1 MKYVKMDKH
10 YINSCRNG
18 TNILLILLELCNQQ
32 SGEKAAVRQLIKNVK
47 KWRKN
52 NIKFIIQDVRNDL
65 KVKMYKKSVYN
76 WG

>member
-1 MKYVKMDKH
+1 
-10 YINSCRNG
+10 
-18 TNILLILLELCNQQ
+18 
-32 SGEKAAVRQLIKNVK
+32 VRQLIKNVK